1 MFGRKILGIVV
12 AILALGGCATDR
24 TFGTAPG
31 IEVTQLERLPEPR
44 NEIFYTIGPQET
56 LNIQVIDAP
65 TLSGTF
71 LTNEQGNVGFP
82 LLGVVELGGK
92 SPSEASDLIANGLRG
107 RYLLDPQVR
116 VIPTEFPPPS
126 ISVGGQVEM
135 PGSYPA
141 LGRPT
146 LLRVINQAQGLAE
159 FAKLDDVL
167 VMRTVDG
174 QRYIGLYNIGAIQR
188 GNYEDPV
195 LYPNDIVM
203 VGDSPGARRLVGIL
217 QFAPLLSS
225 AIILADRVGE

>member
-146 LLRVINQAQGLAE
+146 LLRVHQSGPRLGRICQIGRCAGDAHGRRSTLYRTLQYRSDPTWQLRRPCLVSERYSDGRRFSRRQKIGRNLAIC
-159 FAKLDDVL
+159 AAVI
-167 VMRTVDG
+167 
-174 QRYIGLYNIGAIQR
+174 IGDYSG
-188 GNYEDPV
+188 
-195 LYPNDIVM
+195 
-203 VGDSPGARRLVGIL
+203 
-217 QFAPLLSS
+217 
-225 AIILADRVGE
+225 